1 MSGLT
6 PSLLFM
12 NITVMVVMIK
22 MLRMNG
28 RYICHMMT
36 MVTLWMSLTSRL
48 GEKTFWFRPNKSHP
62 LWLSLSGWSL
72 KLGPVWKLTNTVFEI
87 NFEKIMTGVKI
98 SHSVGISCK
107 KYRHCR
113 GWASWERQLINPAT
127 PLPFLASLNRQKERP
142 VRLFHG
148 EKRVKFALGCDPGWP
163 RGGDFK
169 HESKSR
175 APCKVRGSFF
185 YEITNIVETL
195 ERTKCHC
202 NWRKIPEG

>member
-1 MSGLT
+1 
-6 PSLLFM
+6 
-12 NITVMVVMIK
+12 
-22 MLRMNG
+22 
-28 RYICHMMT
+28 
-36 MVTLWMSLTSRL
+36 MVTLCMSLTTRL

-72 KLGPVWKLTNTVFEI
+72 KLGPVWKLRNTVFEI
-87 NFEKIMTGVKI
+87 NFKKIMTGVKI

-113 GWASWERQLINPAT
+113 GWASWERQLINLVT

-142 VRLFHG
+142 VSLFPPWWEKGQVCSGVRPRLTQ
-148 EKRVKFALGCDPGWP
+148 RW
-163 RGGDFK
+163 DFK

-175 APCKVRGSFF
+175 APCKVWGSFF

-202 NWRKIPEG
+202 NWRKIPEGKKKDLKARPQNG